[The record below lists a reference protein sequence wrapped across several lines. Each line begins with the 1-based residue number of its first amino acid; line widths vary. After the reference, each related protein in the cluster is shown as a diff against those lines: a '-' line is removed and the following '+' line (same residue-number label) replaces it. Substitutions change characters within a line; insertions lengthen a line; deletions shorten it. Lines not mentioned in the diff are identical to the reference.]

1 MEKKEYVVG
10 LNRGV
15 DFDTFNNEML
25 SDYGSSSIPNRPI
38 EIANYRPG
46 SERLIHYYLTD
57 TEAEKLRTDPR
68 VYCVE
73 IPPQYRDDVKI
84 QKMITQNDNF
94 SKTLGNSGFVNWGLR
109 RINAESNPY
118 VGNFAT
124 GGYDYTLDGT
134 GVDVVIH
141 DSGIESS
148 HPEFNDSNNFS
159 RVQQIDWY
167 SESGLPGTM
176 PINHYTDFDGHGTHV
191 AGIVAGKTYGW
202 AKNAKIY
209 AVKVDGLDAGE
220 GGIPITDCFDI
231 IKEWHNNKP
240 VDPTI
245 GYKRPTI
252 VNMSWGYISAFTN
265 ITGGNYR
272 GTSWVGSSR
281 RTDYGMIGTN
291 IGPFY
296 YFGVRIPSID
306 IEIQEM
312 IDAGIHVIVSAGN
325 SFQKIDVPGGLD
337 YNNYYTNSITG
348 NVYYH
353 RGSSPYDD
361 EAIIVGNI
369 DTAINTGN
377 SKEQKQVSSCAG
389 PGVDVYA
396 PGTNIVSTMS
406 TTSLYFSGSYPG
418 DVNYRVANLSGTSMA
433 APQVAGVLALY
444 LQLNPHYTPAQGKA
458 WIIANSKNNQIY
470 TTDFNNDYTENRSIL
485 GSANRFLFNPFN
497 SAYGLTIGEQ

>member
-1 MEKKEYVVG
+1 MEKKEYIVG

-25 SDYGSSSIPNRPI
+25 SDYGSASIPNRPI

-57 TEAEKLRTDPR
+57 SEAEKLKSDPR

-109 RINAESNPY
+109 RINEESNPY
-118 VGNFAT
+118 SGDTAP

-148 HPEFNDSNNFS
+148 HPEFTDSNNVS
-159 RVQQIDWY
+159 RVQEIDWY
-167 SESGLPGTM
+167 SASGLPGTM
-176 PINHYTDFDGHGTHV
+176 PANHYTDFDGHGTHV
-191 AGIVAGKTYGW
+191 AGIIAGKTYGW
-202 AKNAKIY
+202 AKNARIY

-220 GGIPITDCFDI
+220 GGISITDCFDV

-240 VDPTI
+240 VDPVT

-252 VNMSWGYISAFTN
+252 VNMSWGYISAFNN
-265 ITGGNYR
+265 IVGGNYR
-272 GTSWVGSSR
+272 GTPWTGTAR
-281 RTDYGMIGTN
+281 RTDYGMIGFLFN
-291 IGPFY
+291 SFY
-296 YFGVRIPSID
+296 RFGVRLPSID
-306 IEIQEM
+306 VEIQEM
-312 IDAGIHVIVSAGN
+312 IDAGIHVVISAGN
-325 SFQKIDVPGGLD
+325 TYQKIDVPGGLD
-337 YNNYYTNSITG
+337 YDNYYTNSITG

-369 DTAINTGN
+369 DTVINTGN
-377 SKEQKQVSSCAG
+377 NREQKQVSSCAG

-396 PGTNIVSTMS
+396 PGTNIVSTIS
-406 TTSLYFSGSYPG
+406 NTSFYFSGSYPN
-418 DVNYRVANLSGTSMA
+418 DTNYKVANLSGTSRA

-444 LQLNPHYTPAQGKA
+444 LQLNPNYTPAQGKS
-458 WIIANSKNNQIY
+458 WIVTKAKTNQIY

-485 GSANRFLFNPFN
+485 GSANRFLYNPFN